1 MNNYGIIVNN
11 IGMQPVLTAVQRL
24 VLQPIAGLL
33 YPTQALEGR
42 GFDGHHSF
50 MVQYKAGQDLGL
62 DMHTDDSDV
71 TFNVCL
77 GRNFSGAGLT
87 ICGDSRTPSH
97 RHFYHSYTHVVGRCL
112 VHLGSRRHGADD
124 IREGERN
131 NLIIWNSNSAY
142 RASSSYVNKQPYL
155 REEGEP
161 DPRCLSYTHDRDF
174 GQFLDYPPGKKQ
186 FKGGGWCPPEF
197 ACYDSMA
204 PALGGRGVGRRRHD
218 EL

>member
-1 MNNYGIIVNN
+1 M
-11 IGMQPVLTAVQRL
+11 
-24 VLQPIAGLL
+24 QPIAGLL
-33 YPTQALEGR
+33 FPTQALEGQ

-77 GRNFSGAGLT
+77 GRNFTGATLT
-87 ICGDSRTPSH
+87 VCGDSRMPDH
-97 RHFYHSYTHVVGRCL
+97 RKFFATYEHVVGRCL

-124 IREGERN
+124 IRTGERN
-131 NLIIWNSNSAY
+131 NLIIWNSNTAY
-142 RASSSYVNKQPYL
+142 RRSAKYVNNQPYHK
-155 REEGEP
+155 EADVP

-174 GQFLDYPPGKKQ
+174 GQFLDYPPGKKE
-186 FKGGGWCPPEF
+186 GGGWCPPAF

-204 PALGGRGVGRRRHD
+204 PALSQGAQRRHD